1 MIRFR
6 NPACDLQGMLTTF
19 KAVYRQL
26 HGRETF
32 TLTEMT
38 QAIISANRMSS
49 SGYTGQKA
57 LELGS
62 SEERRRDKTYNNA
75 KMLSEWFRLLGW
87 MTAVST
93 TALEFRFTWLGAHA
107 AELTGDPTAFLE
119 ECLLGISNPN
129 AVLRVKYTEPVR
141 FFRCL
146 LRTMLRMDGR
156 LCRDEMILGPM
167 CADDRSEA
175 SFSAMLDRLRAI
187 RGDAAALE
195 AAFDTLCTDLNMK
208 AVSVRNCTRFPIAA
222 LRGCGW
228 AEECRDH
235 TIYPGSSIK
244 FFRLTDYGRKRAQ
257 ELESVF
263 DLRLQDWLAQPQARQ
278 DALIRQGFYQMMA
291 RAGFDT
297 SAYAASAQA
306 DEDAAHCQTLL
317 HGGTLYFSPY
327 QTVDSAQADAALTVQ
342 QAAAEPEECFD
353 LFALMDAPAE
363 TAAVLP
369 QQKRE
374 RRTEAL
380 PITVRFSET
389 LHTVHWDAGAVSL
402 AETISGLLADGLT
415 PAETA
420 AVLSERYA
428 QANQTVFYP
437 LVADLFQIL
446 GYPCTASRKGDNAE
460 RWDAIVTDPA
470 ESVPIEIKSPMEEE
484 HLSMKAVRQAL
495 ENKIVLLSR
504 KTHPT
509 TMACSTLAVGF
520 LPPNARADV
529 AALIADIKTTY
540 GILVAVID
548 FASLVTLAAQTLQN
562 AAAPEASMIRRWEG
576 IVHAD
581 HITAAEPEY
590 GDPTP

>member
-6 NPACDLQGMLTTF
+6 NPACDLHGMLTTF
-19 KAVYRQL
+19 TAVYRQL
-26 HGRETF
+26 RRQETF
-32 TLTEMT
+32 TLSAMT
-38 QAIISANRMSS
+38 QAIVAANRMSS

-146 LRTMLRMDGR
+146 LRTMLRMDGK

-175 SFSAMLDRLRAI
+175 AFSAMLDRLRSI
-187 RGDAAALE
+187 RGDRDALAAE
-195 AAFDTLCTDLNMK
+195 FDTLCTELNMK

-228 AEECRDH
+228 AEEYRD
-235 TIYPGSSIK
+235 TELYPGSSVK
-244 FFRLTDYGRKRAQ
+244 FFRLTEYGRARAQ
-257 ELESVF
+257 ALEYVS
-263 DLRLQDWLAQPQARQ
+263 DLRLQEFLEQPEDRQ
-278 DALIRQGFYQMMA
+278 DALIRQGFYQMME
-291 RAGFDT
+291 RAGFET
-297 SAYAASAQA
+297 AEYKESRQA
-306 DEDAAHCQTLL
+306 VADWMLCAPLL
-317 HGGTLYFSPY
+317 DGLPLYFSPY
-327 QTVDSAQADAALTVQ
+327 QTIACAQVDAALAIQ
-342 QAAAEPEECFD
+342 QTAQHECFD

-363 TAAVLP
+363 AAAVLP
-369 QQKRE
+369 QQKPTQRAE
-374 RRTEAL
+374 EK
-380 PITVRFSET
+380 PITVRFSAALET
-389 LHTVHWDAGAVSL
+389 AHWDAQTHTL
-402 AETISGLLADGLT
+402 AETISTLLAEGFT
-415 PAETA
+415 PSNIAEQ
-420 AVLSERYA
+420 LSERYA

-437 LVADLFQIL
+437 LVADLFRIL
-446 GYPCTASRKGDNAE
+446 GYPCAVSRKGDNAE
-460 RWDAIVTDPA
+460 RWDAIVIDA
-470 ESVPIEIKSPMEEE
+470 VESVPIEIKSPMEEQ

-495 ENKIVLLSR
+495 ENKIVLRSR

-540 GILVAVID
+540 GISVAVID

-562 AAAPEASMIRRWEG
+562 AAAPEAAFIRTWEG
-576 IVHAD
+576 IIHAD
-581 HITAAEPEY
+581 HITAAEPEH

>member
-26 HGRETF
+26 HGQETF
-32 TLTEMT
+32 TLTDMT
-38 QAIISANRMSS
+38 QAIIAANRMSS

-93 TALEFRFTWLGAHA
+93 TVLEFRFTWLGMHA
-107 AELTGDPTAFLE
+107 AALTGDPTAFLE

-146 LRTMLRMDGR
+146 LRTMLHMDGR
-156 LCRDEMILGPM
+156 LCRDEIILGPM

-175 SFSAMLDRLRAI
+175 SFSAMLDRLRAL
-187 RGDAAALE
+187 RGGDAALE
-195 AAFDTLCTDLNMK
+195 TAFDVLCKELNMK
-208 AVSVRNCTRFPIAA
+208 EISVRNCTRFPISA

-228 AEECRDH
+228 AEECRDDR
-235 TIYPGSSIK
+235 TYPGSSIK
-244 FFRLTDYGRKRAQ
+244 FFRLTEYGRARAQ
-257 ELESVF
+257 ELERVC
-263 DLRLQDWLAQPQARQ
+263 DLRLQDWLEQPQETQ

-297 SAYAASAQA
+297 AEYDASAQA
-306 DEDAAHCQTLL
+306 EADAARCQALL
-317 HGGTLYFSPY
+317 NGRTLYFSPY
-327 QTVDSAQADAALTVQ
+327 QTVDSAQADAALDVQ
-342 QAAAEPEECFD
+342 QAAAEPEEWFD
-353 LFALMDAPAE
+353 LFALMDAPA
-363 TAAVLP
+363 AAP
-369 QQKRE
+369 A
-374 RRTEAL
+374 AL
-380 PITVRFSET
+380 LQRNAPADTVPTLTVRFSET
-389 LHTVHWDAGAVSL
+389 LRTAHWDDGAVSL
-402 AETISGLLADGLT
+402 AGEISALLVVGKT
-415 PAETA
+415 PTDIA
-420 AVLSERYA
+420 AVLSEQYA
-428 QANQTVFYP
+428 ESNQTVFYP
-437 LVADLFQIL
+437 LVASLFQIL
-446 GYPCTASRKGDNAE
+446 GYPCSASRKGDNAE
-460 RWDAIVTDPA
+460 RWDAIVTDPE
-470 ESVPIEIKSPMEEE
+470 ESIPIEIKSPMEEQ

-529 AALIADIKTTY
+529 AALIADMKTTY
-540 GILVAVID
+540 GISVAVID
-548 FASLVTLAAQTLQN
+548 FGSLVTLAAQTLRSG
-562 AAAPEASMIRRWEG
+562 AAPEASMIRRWEG

-581 HITAAEPEY
+581 HITAAEPEH
-590 GDPTP
+590 GAPTP